1 MSEPIRSHGFT
12 ALGPVHE
19 ALAKL
24 RGWPALGF
32 SALLGAFAAL
42 AFAPFH
48 LTPALI
54 ISVTG
59 LIWMMDGARGQ
70 ARWGR
75 ALFMRGW
82 AFGYGFFLVGMY
94 WTASPFLIEPE
105 KHAIF
110 IWMPLIALPGGMAL
124 IWAAATALAGAFW
137 SASPSRIFIFAVFMA
152 LAELVRGHLFGGF
165 PWNIFGT
172 TWSPGGALS
181 QAASLG
187 GVYWLTLV
195 TLFIC
200 GAPAA
205 LVDTRDARGV
215 IGRALPVIAAVMLIG
230 FGWAWGAQRL
240 ATPPVMSED
249 TVVLMDAG
257 IPQAEKYQG
266 TGDKVLA
273 RYGTFLRDIESDP
286 NDIIIW
292 PEGALPF
299 DLLAN
304 NYALDV
310 ISAYLGNR
318 TLIVGTTRR
327 SLDGAEG
334 VYNNSLAVLQTEAGR
349 AELIALYDKHRL
361 VPFGELPATEIV
373 PFGNAIAGIL
383 PGPMQ
388 QMAKSGFEPGSE
400 PTVLFPRDLP
410 PFIAMICYEGLFPE
424 IARKAGPQRDEARWI
439 VVVSNDA
446 WFGSGMGPAQHYAQ
460 NRYRSIETGLPMA
473 RVASRGATAVV
484 DAFGRETARGQRV
497 SGDPDRWVSSVVRT
511 PLPAPYLDA
520 DGQPNTPYQKYGPA
534 LFWLTLV
541 LFSVLAFLAWRR

>member
-12 ALGPVHE
+12 ALGPLHE

-24 RGWPALGF
+24 RGWAAFGF
-32 SALLGAFAAL
+32 AILLGAFAAL

-54 ISVTG
+54 ISASA
-59 LIWMMDGARGQ
+59 LIWMLDGARGA

-82 AFGYGFFLVGMY
+82 AFGYGFFLVGMH
-94 WTASPFLIEPE
+94 WTAAPFLIDPE
-105 KHAIF
+105 KHAVF

-124 IWAAATALAGAFW
+124 IWGTAAAFAGAFW
-137 SASPSRIFIFAVFMA
+137 SASPSRIFIFSVFMA
-152 LAELVRGHLFGGF
+152 LAELLRGYLFGGF
-165 PWNIFGT
+165 PWNLFGT

-195 TLFIC
+195 TLVIC
-200 GAPAA
+200 TAPAA

-215 IGRALPVIAAVMLIG
+215 LGRALPAVMAVVLVA

-240 ATPPVMSED
+240 AAAPAMTEE
-249 TVVLMDAG
+249 TVLLMDAG
-257 IPQAEKYQG
+257 VPQAEKYQG
-266 TGDKVLA
+266 TGEEVLA
-273 RYGTFLRDIESDP
+273 RYGEFLRDIESDP
-286 NDIIIW
+286 NDIIVW

-310 ISAYLGNR
+310 ISAYLGTR

-327 SLDGAEG
+327 SLEGADG

-349 AELIALYDKHRL
+349 AELIALYDKFRL
-361 VPFGELPATEIV
+361 VPFGELPATEII
-373 PFGNAIAGIL
+373 PFGNALAGIL
-383 PGPMQ
+383 PGAMQ

-400 PTVLFPRDLP
+400 ATVLFPRDLP
-410 PFIAMICYEGLFPE
+410 PFIALICYEALFPE
-424 IARKAGPQRDEARWI
+424 ITRTAGPQRDQAQWI
-439 VVVSNDA
+439 VTVSNDA
-446 WFGSGMGPAQHYAQ
+446 WFGTGMGPAQHYAQ

-473 RVASRGATAVV
+473 RVASRGATAMV
-484 DAFGRETARGQRV
+484 DALGRETARGQRV
-497 SGDPDRWVSSVVRT
+497 AGDPQGWISSVVRT
-511 PLPAPYLDA
+511 PLPSALPSTA
-520 DGQPNTPYQKYGPA
+520 YQRYGSA

-541 LFSVLAFLAWRR
+541 LFSVLAFMAWRR

>member
-1 MSEPIRSHGFT
+1 MSEAIRSHGFT
-12 ALGPVHE
+12 AFGPIHE

-24 RGWPALGF
+24 SGWAAFGF
-32 SALLGAFAAL
+32 ATLLGAFAAL

-54 ISVTG
+54 ISVTA
-59 LIWMMDGARGQ
+59 LIWMLDGARGA

-82 AFGYGFFLVGMY
+82 AFGYGFFLVGMH
-94 WTASPFLIEPE
+94 WTAAPFLIEPE
-105 KHAIF
+105 KHAVF

-124 IWAAATALAGAFW
+124 IWGGATAFAGAFW
-137 SASPSRIFIFAVFMA
+137 SASPSRIFMFSVFMA
-152 LAELVRGHLFGGF
+152 LAELLRGHLFGGF
-165 PWNIFGT
+165 PWNLFGT

-195 TLFIC
+195 TLVIC
-200 GAPAA
+200 ASPAA
-205 LVDTRDARGV
+205 LVDTREARGV
-215 IGRALPVIAAVMLIG
+215 MGRALPAVLSVILVA

-240 ATPPVMSED
+240 AAAPAMTEE
-249 TVVLMDAG
+249 TVLLMDAG
-257 IPQAEKYQG
+257 VPQAEKYRG
-266 TGDKVLA
+266 TGEEVLS
-273 RYGTFLRDIESDP
+273 RYGEFLRDIESDP
-286 NDIIIW
+286 NDIIVW

-327 SLDGAEG
+327 SLEGAEG

-349 AELIALYDKHRL
+349 AELIALYDKFRL

-373 PFGNAIAGIL
+373 PFGNSLSGFL
-383 PGPMQ
+383 PGAMQ

-400 PTVLFPRDLP
+400 ATVLFPRDLP
-410 PFIAMICYEGLFPE
+410 PFIALICYEALFPE
-424 IARKAGPQRDEARWI
+424 ITRTAGPQRSEARWI
-439 VVVSNDA
+439 VTVSNDA
-446 WFGSGMGPAQHYAQ
+446 WFGAGMGPAQHYAQ

-473 RVASRGATAVV
+473 RVASRGATAMV
-484 DAFGRETARGQRV
+484 DALGRETARGQRV
-497 SGDPDRWVSSVVRT
+497 AGDPKGWVSSVVRT
-511 PLPAPYLDA
+511 PLPSALPA
-520 DGQPNTPYQKYGPA
+520 TPYQKFGPA

-541 LFSVLAFLAWRR
+541 LFSVLAFMAWRR